1 MFTGIVQE
9 IGNLKQQVLGSNK
22 YQLIIAGKKI
32 LNNASK
38 GDSIAVNGVCLTI
51 VDYSTNSFTAD
62 IMPETLNSTNL
73 KNLQRGEGVNLEQAV
88 QPDGFF
94 GGHLVTGHVDC
105 LGRINHITSNKNA
118 KIIEVSVDEKLT
130 DYIVDKGSVALNGV
144 SLTVVEVNKS
154 SFSVSLIPETWNKT
168 TFKNIKT
175 GDEINIETDLLGKY
189 VVKMMK
195 KWRDNDNN
203 KKNKIDKNFL
213 KQNGFF

>member
-118 KIIEVSVDEKLT
+118 KIIEVSADEKLT

-203 KKNKIDKNFL
+203 KKNKIHKNFL